1 MHQRR
6 IRWSS
11 RIDIHESWSLIFLCR
26 YLCICRRWFCVDIS
40 WLNND
45 ENAKYVPAG
54 NVKLPNVKIKAWSYQ
69 TSQQLIKSWYRVKC
83 LWYKCR
89 KSTDAGLITNSI
101 HQIVHDMVM
110 YHVDVMSAR
119 VSVNCDPEARN
130 LHTPGHHYQHHHPL
144 LFL

>member
-1 MHQRR
+1 MIYHHYDCFRDR
-6 IRWSS
+6 
-11 RIDIHESWSLIFLCR
+11 
-26 YLCICRRWFCVDIS
+26 
-40 WLNND
+40 
-45 ENAKYVPAG
+45 G
-54 NVKLPNVKIKAWSYQ
+54 
-69 TSQQLIKSWYRVKC
+69 
-83 LWYKCR
+83 R
-89 KSTDAGLITNSI
+89 KSTDAGYSTDMF